1 MKKIIVLLFIAV
13 AIYSNE
19 VIYVDPVNGAKLI
32 NPENNITVG
41 FKSPVNFT
49 ESDIN
54 SSLIVTGS
62 VSGIHNGSVKILESG
77 KKFIFKPEVLFTAG
91 ENISVKFTGVMSKM
105 NNSGSKIK
113 NYSFSISKQ
122 KLFID
127 PMKTLEKE
135 TGINFQQYQLP
146 LSPPVLNVAVN
157 NSPAPGKLFFAPL
170 TGYESNNTILNA
182 DGSVFWY
189 HLNSAN
195 TFDFKKQPNGNITY
209 FEYNPPRFTE
219 INSEYTEIH
228 TYSCGN
234 GYITDTH
241 ELKVLPNGHALIMA
255 YDPQVVDM
263 SLIIPGGHV
272 NASVIGLIVQEIDQ
286 QNNVL
291 FQWRSWDHM
300 QITDATQENLLDS
313 VIDYVHGNAIEPD
326 NDGNLLI
333 SSRHLDE
340 ITKINK
346 TTGAIIWRLGG
357 KNNMFTIN
365 DDIPFSHQHDIRRI
379 SNGNITFFDNGNF
392 RFPEYSRAVEY
403 SLDETN
409 HIATRVW
416 QFHRDPQAIASWGGN
431 VQRLPNGNT
440 LIAWGGCVNTVT
452 EVKHDGTVVFDGSYS
467 PGIYTYRGYKYDWD
481 PSLVGINSEN
491 NTPLE
496 FKLMQNYPNPFN
508 PETNIKFLLNKSAE
522 TTVKIYDINGK
533 EVMNCFSG
541 FLNAGSHT
549 IKINGSSLSS
559 GVYIYKL
566 VSGKYQ
572 AAAKMILIK

>member
-1 MKKIIVLLFIAV
+1 
-13 AIYSNE
+13 
-19 VIYVDPVNGAKLI
+19 
-32 NPENNITVG
+32 
-41 FKSPVNFT
+41 
-49 ESDIN
+49 
-54 SSLIVTGS
+54 
-62 VSGIHNGSVKILESG
+62 
-77 KKFIFKPEVLFTAG
+77 
-91 ENISVKFTGVMSKM
+91 
-105 NNSGSKIK
+105 
-113 NYSFSISKQ
+113 
-122 KLFID
+122 
-127 PMKTLEKE
+127 
-135 TGINFQQYQLP
+135 
-146 LSPPVLNVAVN
+146 
-157 NSPAPGKLFFAPL
+157 
-170 TGYESNNTILNA
+170 
-182 DGSVFWY
+182 
-189 HLNSAN
+189 
-195 TFDFKKQPNGNITY
+195 
-209 FEYNPPRFTE
+209 
-219 INSEYTEIH
+219 
-228 TYSCGN
+228 
-234 GYITDTH
+234 
-241 ELKVLPNGHALIMA
+241 
-255 YDPQVVDM
+255 M
-263 SLIIPGGHV
+263 SLIIPGGHT
-272 NASVIGLIVQEIDQ
+272 NATVIGLIVQEIDQ

-392 RFPEYSRAVEY
+392 RFPEYSRAAEY

-416 QFHRDPQAIASWGGN
+416 QFHRDPQAISSWGGN
-431 VQRLPNGNT
+431 AQRLPNGNT

-452 EVKHDGTVVFDGSYS
+452 EVKHDGTVVFEGSYV
-467 PGIYTYRGYKYDWD
+467 PGIFTYRGYKYDWESS
-481 PSLVGINSEN
+481 PIGINSEN
-491 NTPLE
+491 NSPLE

-522 TTVKIYDINGK
+522 TTVKIYDISGK

-541 FLNAGSHT
+541 FLNSGSHT